1 MSVTS
6 PKTVQTSRA
15 MRFSFFFAAALVA
28 LAALPLF
35 LFSERTHEFF
45 AWTIQP
51 PLTAA
56 FLGAGYWA
64 VTIAALLAIRQPE
77 WTKVRIV
84 LPVVVSGAG
93 LILLATLL
101 HLDRF
106 HLDSPILT
114 AKLEAWGWLVLY
126 VALVPL
132 IIWGYGQQRR
142 EPGDELPRQV
152 RLPVWLRILMGVTGA
167 VMVLIGIGL
176 FVLPTEVASAV
187 WSWTLT
193 PLTGRMTG
201 AWFVAIGVSLVIG
214 VGENDYHRLYIASAA
229 YISYAVL
236 QAINLLRY
244 PETVE
249 WTSPRLW
256 LLVVILIGV
265 LISGVTIMRGYLASR
280 VQSPSP

>member
-1 MSVTS
+1 MSLTS
-6 PKTVQTSRA
+6 KTVQTSKA

-28 LAALPLF
+28 LAAIPLF
-35 LFSERTHEFF
+35 LFSERTDEFF

-64 VTIAALLAIRQPE
+64 VTMAAILAIQQRE

-84 LPVVVSGAG
+84 LPVVISGVT

-106 HLDSPILT
+106 HLASPIFT
-114 AKLEAWGWLVLY
+114 AKLEAWAWLVLY

-132 IIWGYGQQRR
+132 IIWGVWQQRR
-142 EPGDELPRQV
+142 EAGIELPRQTS
-152 RLPVWLRILMGVTGA
+152 LPAWLRLLMVITGT
-167 VMVLIGIGL
+167 VMVLLGIGL
-176 FVLPTEVASAV
+176 FLFPLEVSSAL

-201 AWFVAIGVSLVIG
+201 AWLVAIGISLLIG
-214 VGENDYHRLYIASAA
+214 VWENDYHRLYIAAAA
-229 YISYAVL
+229 YITYPLL
-236 QAINLLRY
+236 QGINLLRY
-244 PETVE
+244 SATPQ
-249 WTSPRLW
+249 WSSPQLW
-256 LLVVILIGV
+256 LLLLILV
-265 LISGVTIMRGYLASR
+265 SLLITGISIMRGYLRSR
-280 VQSPSP
+280 T